1 MYLEVKKQILEKIKE
16 YDKILIFRH
25 KRPDGDCTGSTK
37 GLQRILQLTYPQK
50 TILLQNCDFSEYVAF
65 LGSED
70 EIIPEEEYKDAL
82 GIVVDT
88 SVTERISNPNYSLC
102 KELIKIDHHIP
113 QGSYA
118 NIEWVE
124 ENRSSAAE
132 MIAEFY
138 DTFKDELKIDTHAA
152 TSIYCGMVTDSG
164 RFEYREVNGTTMR
177 LAGIMIDCGIDLD
190 TLYAHLYLKD
200 YNTLKFKAF
209 VYKKMKQTKN
219 GVVYILIDEKIRKKF
234 NLTLEEAST
243 CVGFL
248 DSIKGSLIW
257 LAFIETKENIRVR
270 LRSRF
275 VTVNEVAE
283 QFGGGGHA
291 CASGATVKN
300 RKEMQKLID
309 IADKHLEN
317 YKNKNEGWL

>member
-88 SVTERISNPNYSLC
+88 SVTERISNPNYCLC

-118 NIEWVE
+118 DIEWVE

-138 DTFKDELKIDTHAA
+138 ETFKDELKIDTHAA
-152 TSIYCGMVTDSG
+152 TCIYCGMVTDSG

-309 IADKHLEN
+309 VADKHLEN
-317 YKNKNEGWL
+317 YKNKNEDWL

>member
-88 SVTERISNPNYSLC
+88 SVIERISNPNYSLC

-118 NIEWVE
+118 DIEWVE

-152 TSIYCGMVTDSG
+152 TCIYCGMVTDSG

-234 NLTLEEAST
+234 NLT
-243 CVGFL
+243 
-248 DSIKGSLIW
+248 
-257 LAFIETKENIRVR
+257 
-270 LRSRF
+270 
-275 VTVNEVAE
+275 
-283 QFGGGGHA
+283 
-291 CASGATVKN
+291 
-300 RKEMQKLID
+300 
-309 IADKHLEN
+309 
-317 YKNKNEGWL
+317 